1 MLETAI
7 QPTTEAEMEVDG
19 DQERPLKISEVTL
32 NFDQPANVQ
41 AIAINTSNITVKPA
55 ASTSS
60 VNNLPSPL
68 LCPRWTFLA
77 ALILASKFSQ
87 DKCYSNRAW
96 ARLSGLPPQEIGC
109 CE

>member
-1 MLETAI
+1 MVCPDIPDILHEQHMGIRSHFMLETAI

-68 LCPRWTFLA
+68 LCP
-77 ALILASKFSQ
+77 
-87 DKCYSNRAW
+87 C
-96 ARLSGLPPQEIGC
+96 RLF
-109 CE
+109 